1 MPVLLPAIRNFSKGI
16 KTFLSLSL
24 MIFPIE
30 SYYTENNTIRLTQD
44 G

>member
-1 MPVLLPAIRNFSKGI
+1 
-16 KTFLSLSL
+16 

-44 G
+44 GYRGILSYHHSILPATTP